1 MDEILFVKD
10 SLEAINMSN
19 NQMFESLLSELN
31 GEMRGK
37 LNQVMDSAQQMK
49 FREDQINQ
57 IIDKTALMTKQQK
70 RAIVL
75 NKGDNFNINAT
86 C

>member
-19 NQMFESLLSELN
+19 NQLFESLLSELN
-31 GEMRGK
+31 GEMHGK